1 MNTEDNMLNGRM
13 WSQRHTLSD
22 STYIARKFSVVIGT
36 ESRVVVERIRWEQ
49 QNGLSRGF
57 ADSTLQN
64 KEFFRVMVET
74 AVRYQRT

>member
-22 STYIARKFSVVIGT
+22 STYIARRFSVVIGT

-57 ADSTLQN
+57 ALQN

-74 AVRYQRT
+74 AARYQRT